1 MIVFEKFWAKN
12 LTNSTNVPKIAFEN
26 RHSRCKRLSCSPI
39 KNVSSLFYTF
49 FLLEVHPFF
58 LVHYKQIFQLHEI
71 QYVSNGR

>member
-26 RHSRCKRLSCSPI
+26 RHSRYKRCSCSPI

-58 LVHYKQIFQLHEI
+58 
-71 QYVSNGR
+71 